1 MDEYIKREAALALVK
16 PDVPEDEKAAVTIG
30 TAKKLIRNIVRRTPA
45 ADVAPVVHG
54 RWKLLRKGDWTS
66 AFVCSVCGRRE
77 TIAES
82 ESYNSQLKMPR
93 KYPYCHCGARMDD
106 GACKQ
111 VCKYNTP
118 DRGCVAGELGARCDL
133 ANVAGE
139 RGNGEAG

>member
-1 MDEYIKREAALALVK
+1 MEPEYIERKALDKALTAA
-16 PDVPEDEKAAVTIG
+16 AAHD
-30 TAKKLIRNIVRRTPA
+30 KDKNRRTWAKAICILHDLPA

-93 KYPYCHCGARMDD
+93 EYPYCHCGARMDD
-106 GACKQ
+106 GACNQ
-111 VCKYNTP
+111 VCKCNTQ
-118 DRGCVAGELGARCDL
+118 DRGCIAGELRARCDL
-133 ANVAGE
+133 TNVAGE
-139 RGNGEAG
+139 RGNEEAD